1 MKGKTALF
9 FFIMLFVS
17 VSGFSVDSG
26 GADLPV
32 SDSVAAETESEVLPE
47 TADSKEAGVGAGDRV
62 AANAEMTSD
71 KPEIVVHRRKG
82 RSGRRYAL
90 SFQLLDPVLKSL
102 VSVKDF
108 DFLGTPETSRLII
121 PSISVESQFEVHRY
135 VTLGIKGSII
145 PELFS
150 NPFYREKRGGYFYTD
165 PEVTYPD
172 ASLSE
177 EEWAHRVYSD
187 TEKYYLNMHFLVDLT
202 VRVLPFGEGLD
213 TLKGF
218 YIKAGG
224 YFGFSVYQN
233 VYLTYEESKSSVV
246 EGEVSSASVPYFYPV
261 AVSESGNG
269 EELYEFV
276 FGVVVGLG
284 WQFAFPSGFFLD
296 LGVDLTYDNTRKL
309 IPSVPGLGWNANC
322 SVGYAW

>member
-1 MKGKTALF
+1 MKGKSALF
-9 FFIMLFVS
+9 FFVILFFS
-17 VSGFSVDSG
+17 VSGFSRETG
-26 GADLPV
+26 GADLPGIE
-32 SDSVAAETESEVLPE
+32 SAEEADSPEVLSEAPVLLNESESVSGP
-47 TADSKEAGVGAGDRV
+47 
-62 AANAEMTSD
+62 ANAD
-71 KPEIVVHRRKG
+71 FDPENSKIVVHRRNR

-90 SFQLLDPVLKSL
+90 SFQILDPVLKSL
-102 VSVKDF
+102 VSVKEF
-108 DFLGTPETSRLII
+108 DFSGTPEISRLII
-121 PSISVESQFEVHRY
+121 PSLSFESQFEVHRY

-150 NPFYREKRGGYFYTD
+150 NPFYKGKRGGYFYTD
-165 PEVTYPD
+165 SEATYPD

-187 TEKYYLNMHFLVDLT
+187 EEKYFLNMHFLIDLT

-224 YFGFSVYQN
+224 YFGFSIYQN
-233 VYLTYEESKSSVV
+233 VYLTYEESKSSTVG
-246 EGEVSSASVPYFYPV
+246 GEVSSASVPYFYPV

-276 FGVVVGLG
+276 FGAVVGLG

-296 LGVDLTYDNTRKL
+296 LGADLTYDNTRKL

-322 SVGYAW
+322 CVGYAW